1 MKRKSKWRLRIWT
14 IALILG
20 IILGLVGWRQLI
32 TRTEK
37 ADPVNEK
44 VASPSEVVFVDAQ
57 QLKQI
62 STDLVKEDYVTVD
75 RKATGKVG
83 YNEDRLTPVFTPY
96 SGRVSELLANK
107 GDAVK
112 AGQPLVVLESPDY
125 VAAQNDLAT
134 AQSDVAK
141 SRIGLKSAEIADERA
156 RRLHDQEAIATK
168 DLQQVEADLA
178 RAQDE
183 LRRSEA
189 TLRAIENRILLFGKD
204 PDDIA
209 GLREHVDPRIV
220 LRAPIAGII
229 VDRKIGPGQ
238 YVKPDSPDPVFL
250 ISDLTTLWVIVDVYE
265 SDLSATRLNSPVE
278 VSVAAYPDRVFPA
291 RISFISPTVDPATRT
306 VRVRCLVLNSEGLLK
321 PEMFATIRIGS
332 AGQQRAS
339 VVPAD
344 AIIVDGDDSGVFVV
358 EGPGRF
364 RWRSIQIGH
373 QVERGAFVVDS
384 GLRPGE
390 AVADRGAL
398 LLNELRKSHGNSFSN
413 K

>member
-14 IALILG
+14 IVLILG

-44 VASPSEVVFVDAQ
+44 VASPSDVVFVDAQ

-134 AQSDVAK
+134 AQSDVGK

-156 RRLHDQEAIATK
+156 RRLHNQEAIATK
-168 DLQQVEADLA
+168 ELQQTEADLA

-183 LRRSEA
+183 LRRAEA
-189 TLRAIENRILLFGKD
+189 TLRAVENRILLFGKNPED
-204 PDDIA
+204 LA
-209 GLREHVDPRIV
+209 SLGEHVDRRVV
-220 LRAPIAGII
+220 LRAPIPGII

-238 YVKPDSPDPVFL
+238 YVKPESPDPVFL
-250 ISDLTTLWVIVDVYE
+250 ISDLTTLWV
-265 SDLSATRLNSPVE
+265 
-278 VSVAAYPDRVFPA
+278 
-291 RISFISPTVDPATRT
+291 
-306 VRVRCLVLNSEGLLK
+306 
-321 PEMFATIRIGS
+321 
-332 AGQQRAS
+332 
-339 VVPAD
+339 
-344 AIIVDGDDSGVFVV
+344 
-358 EGPGRF
+358 
-364 RWRSIQIGH
+364 
-373 QVERGAFVVDS
+373 
-384 GLRPGE
+384 
-390 AVADRGAL
+390 
-398 LLNELRKSHGNSFSN
+398 
-413 K
+413 